1 MGARGPGLHQRHLPR
16 PPARDRPRDRRA
28 RRADP
33 CRQDGPGAPQM
44 SLGLRFGARRGVGLL
59 RSGNE
64 DAMYAGPRLL
74 AVADGMGGHAAG
86 EVAGRVAI
94 ETVAPLDDDLPGS
107 DLISALRDAVE
118 TANGYLRDMV
128 AADSALEGMGT
139 TLTALLS
146 AGQRLGLVHVGD
158 SRAYLLRDD
167 KLHQITHD
175 HTLVQSLVDE
185 GRITAEEATTHPQRS
200 WITRALDGRGEIE
213 LDLSV
218 REAHAGDRYLLCTDG
233 LSGVVSE
240 DTMAEA
246 LRVSDPQDACDR
258 LVELALRAGGPDN
271 VTCIVA
277 DVVDAATDNSP
288 IVGGAAAD
296 EGGPS
301 AATDSPAARARAI
314 HPRTSDDEAP
324 AREDTSDVDGVARDD
339 GRGRRR
345 FIALAVVLLL
355 IVGGGIVATWI
366 TLRHQ
371 YYVGITDSQTVG
383 LYRGVSGSFAGVD
396 LSKLDQSTDLPVDA
410 LPDFE
415 KPRIHDGI
423 QAKSHTDAQRIVDE
437 LRKETCD
444 KAASDA
450 RKAARANKNAK
461 PVPLPAY
468 CRSTQ

>member
-1 MGARGPGLHQRHLPR
+1 
-16 PPARDRPRDRRA
+16 
-28 RRADP
+28 
-33 CRQDGPGAPQM
+33 
-44 SLGLRFGARRGVGLL
+44 
-59 RSGNE
+59 
-64 DAMYAGPRLL
+64 MYAGPRLL

-86 EVAGRVAI
+86 EVASRVAI
-94 ETVAPLDDDLPGS
+94 ETVAPLDEDLPGS

-167 KLHQITHD
+167 ELHQITHD

-185 GRITAEEATTHPQRS
+185 GRITPEEARTHPQRS

-218 REAHAGDRYLLCTDG
+218 REAHAGDRYLLCSDG

-240 DTMAEA
+240 ETMAEA

-296 EGGPS
+296 EGGTS
-301 AATDSPAARARAI
+301 AATDSPAARARANQPQTGQE
-314 HPRTSDDEAP
+314 HPQAP
-324 AREDTSDVDGVARDD
+324 AEGEIDNG
-339 GRGRRR
+339 GRH
-345 FIALAVVLLL
+345 
-355 IVGGGIVATWI
+355 GG
-366 TLRHQ
+366 
-371 YYVGITDSQTVG
+371 
-383 LYRGVSGSFAGVD
+383 
-396 LSKLDQSTDLPVDA
+396 
-410 LPDFE
+410 
-415 KPRIHDGI
+415 
-423 QAKSHTDAQRIVDE
+423 
-437 LRKETCD
+437 
-444 KAASDA
+444 
-450 RKAARANKNAK
+450 
-461 PVPLPAY
+461 
-468 CRSTQ
+468 

>member
-1 MGARGPGLHQRHLPR
+1 
-16 PPARDRPRDRRA
+16 
-28 RRADP
+28 
-33 CRQDGPGAPQM
+33 M
-44 SLGLRFGARRGVGLL
+44 SLGLRFGARSDVGLL

-86 EVAGRVAI
+86 EVASRVAI

-128 AADSALEGMGT
+128 AADGALEGMGT

-167 KLHQITHD
+167 QLHQITHD

-240 DTMAEA
+240 ETMAEA
-246 LRVSDPQDACDR
+246 LRVPDPQDACDR

-277 DVVDAATDNSP
+277 DIVDDAMDNSP

-296 EGGPS
+296 DGAPS
-301 AATDSPAARARAI
+301 TAIGTPAARARAI
-314 HPRTSDDEAP
+314 KPRPADDRHDRV
-324 AREDTSDVDGVARDD
+324 REDGDGTADGATRDD

-345 FIALAVVLLL
+345 FIALAVVLVL
-355 IVGGGIVATWI
+355 IVGGGIVATWV

-371 YYVGITDSQTVG
+371 YYVGITNSQTVG
-383 LYRGVSGSFAGVD
+383 IYRGVSGSFVGID
-396 LSKLDQSTDLPVDA
+396 LSKLDQSSDLPVDA

-415 KPRIHDGI
+415 KPRIRDGI
-423 QAKSHTDAQRIVDE
+423 QAKNHTDAQRIVTE

-450 RKAARANKNAK
+450 RAAARASKNAR
-461 PVPLPAY
+461 PAPLPPY
-468 CRSTQ
+468 CRGTQ

>member
-1 MGARGPGLHQRHLPR
+1 
-16 PPARDRPRDRRA
+16 
-28 RRADP
+28 
-33 CRQDGPGAPQM
+33 M
-44 SLGLRFGARRGVGLL
+44 SLGLRFGARSDVGLL
-59 RSGNE
+59 RAGNE

-86 EVAGRVAI
+86 EVASRVAI

-107 DLISALRDAVE
+107 DLISALRDSVE

-158 SRAYLLRDD
+158 SRAYLLRDGA
-167 KLHQITHD
+167 LSQITHD

-185 GRITAEEATTHPQRS
+185 GRITPEEATTHPQRS

-218 REAHAGDRYLLCTDG
+218 REAHPGDRYLLCTDG

-240 DTMAEA
+240 ETMLEA
-246 LRVSDPQDACDR
+246 LRVPDPQAACDR

-271 VTCIVA
+271 ITCIVA
-277 DVVDAATDNSP
+277 DIVDDAAADSP

-296 EGGPS
+296 EGAPS
-301 AATDSPAARARAI
+301 TAGDTPAARAAAI
-314 HPRTSDDEAP
+314 QPRPAADEP
-324 AREDTSDVDGVARDD
+324 AAVEPDEEDRRPDR
-339 GRGRRR
+339 RGRRR
-345 FIALAVVLLL
+345 FIALAVVLVLL
-355 IVGGGIVATWI
+355 VGGGIVATWVV
-366 TLRHQ
+366 LRQ
-371 YYVGITDSQTVG
+371 QFYVGITASKTVG
-383 LYRGVSGSFAGVD
+383 IYRGVSGSFAGVD
-396 LSKLDQSTDLPVDA
+396 LSHLDESSDLPVSA

-415 KPRIHDGI
+415 QPRVHDGI
-423 QAKSHTDAQRIVDE
+423 QAKNRADAVRILAD

-444 KAASDA
+444 KIATDAKQAAGKK
-450 RKAARANKNAK
+450 RK
-461 PVPLPAY
+461 PPPPPTY
-468 CRSTQ
+468 CRTTT